1 MPQQH
6 SGDAEETEFA
16 EEEIAGPPVEGTPEG
31 EVVRVRIPRGNQ
43 VLGLCER
50 RLGGSRMKVICLDGK
65 TRVCRI
71 PGRLK
76 RHLWVREGD
85 TLLIQPWEF
94 TGDEKGDVIYKYR
107 PLQVLQLKKMG
118 LLKGLEDMQEL

>member
-1 MPQQH
+1 MPPPKKRRGGYKDKKKKRR
-6 SGDAEETEFA
+6 SGA
-16 EEEIAGPPVEGTPEG
+16 PVP
-31 EVVRVRIPRGNQ
+31 EVVIRVRLPRENQ
-43 VLGLCER
+43 VIGICER

-76 RHLWVREGD
+76 RLLWVREGD

-94 TGDEKGDVIYKYR
+94 SGDEKGDVVYKYR
-107 PLQVLQLKKMG
+107 RLQVDWLKRNG
-118 LLKGLEDMQEL
+118 HLKGLEDLEEF